1 MREQQREVRQT
12 EPQKNYQ
19 HTKVLIV
26 EDDLA
31 FRPFWQAVFEDRG
44 STLRIDW
51 ATTQEEAETLL
62 RAGFK
67 HHQPYDLVIS
77 DIFLEGE
84 GTGVDLWNRYGEE
97 AKHFI
102 FVSGKPLSPAE
113 LKSSLSYGQPTY
125 LQKPL
130 SLDQCRQAVAPVFA
144 NGEKTGGA

>member
-1 MREQQREVRQT
+1 MREQREVRQT
-12 EPQKNYQ
+12 EPQRNYQ
-19 HTKVLIV
+19 HKKVLIV

-44 STLRIDW
+44 PTLRIDW

-62 RAGFK
+62 RAGYK
-67 HHQPYDLVIS
+67 HNQPYDLVIS

-102 FVSGKPLSPAE
+102 FVSGKPLSPEE
-113 LKSSLSYGQPTY
+113 LRSSLSFGQPAY

-130 SLDQCRQAVAPVFA
+130 SLEQCRQVVSPALEAE
-144 NGEKTGGA
+144 EKEGGS